1 MENASKALIIAGS
14 ILISILVI
22 SLLVVFYNDIKDFM
36 GTEHNIDVE
45 EQASEFNKQYDVYYR
60 DNLYGSDVLS
70 IANKVNDYNIRQ
82 AEEQGYKKIEMVIT
96 FASDLRIRNLEDG
109 TKLETVIAKNSK
121 WDSKKLQDLIENKT
135 DGWNTVISNLAK
147 KDIKRIQIKLPIRT

>member
-22 SLLVVFYNDIKDFM
+22 SLLVMFYNNIKDLM
-36 GTEHNIDVE
+36 GTENNVDIS
-45 EQASEFNKQYDVYYR
+45 EQATEFNKQYDVYYR

-96 FASDLRIRNLEDG
+96 FASDLKIRNLEDG
-109 TKLETVIAKNSK
+109 SKLETVIAKNSN
-121 WDSKKLQDLIENKT
+121 WDSERLQDLIENKT
-135 DGWNTVISNLAK
+135 NGWNTIISKLTK
-147 KDIKRIQIKLPIRT
+147 KDVKRIQIKLLIRT